1 MMMDPVISTSAA
13 LALSVIFASAASHK
27 LRHPGWFRRQV
38 QEYELIPVFMVPP
51 MAAAL
56 PLTELAIAASL
67 LWTTSRP
74 YAGVLAFFL
83 IGAYALAIAINLA
96 RGRKDIDCGCT
107 GPAMRQPLQPA
118 LLARNLLLAVMALCA
133 SLPMLDRPIGLH
145 DSFVMIAA
153 GTVLVLLYT
162 ATDLWLANRPL
173 LLKLTG
179 EK

>member
-1 MMMDPVISTSAA
+1 MMIDPIISTAAA

-38 QEYELIPVFMVPP
+38 QEYELVPGLTVP
-51 MAAAL
+51 IVATAL
-56 PLTELAIAASL
+56 PLAELTIAVGL
-67 LWTTSRP
+67 LWSISRP
-74 YAGVLAFFL
+74 YAAALAFIL
-83 IGAYALAIAINLA
+83 IAAYTLAIAINLA
-96 RGRKDIDCGCT
+96 RGRKDIDCGCS

-118 LLARNLLLAVMALCA
+118 LFARNLLLAVMALCA
-133 SLPMLDRPIGLH
+133 LLPMLDRSLSLH

-153 GTVLVLLYT
+153 GTVLILLYT

-173 LLKLTG
+173 LLKMSG